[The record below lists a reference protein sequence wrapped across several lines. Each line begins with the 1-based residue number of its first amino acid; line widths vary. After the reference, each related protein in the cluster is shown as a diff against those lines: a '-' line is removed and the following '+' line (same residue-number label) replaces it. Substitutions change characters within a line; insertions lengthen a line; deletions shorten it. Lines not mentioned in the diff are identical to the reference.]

1 MLGAGP
7 STELRAGWG
16 GYPLLGG
23 INGPADV
30 KKLSVAQLSQLADE
44 IRQFIIETVGRT
56 GGHLA
61 SSLGVVEITLALHYV
76 FDFEQDKLV
85 WDVGHQCYAHKI
97 VTGRKEEFR
106 NLRHAGGV
114 SGFPNPEESPY
125 DQFAVGHAGTSIG
138 TAIGLALGEVKAGRA
153 E

>member
-1 MLGAGP
+1 MKGLATGP
-7 STELRAGWG
+7 FDGTRAGWG
-16 GYPLLGG
+16 YPLLRG

-106 NLRHAGGV
+106 NLRRCRGGERI
-114 SGFPNPEESPY
+114 SES
-125 DQFAVGHAGTSIG
+125 
-138 TAIGLALGEVKAGRA
+138 
-153 E
+153 